1 MTMHGRFYTLKSL
14 GMVREQAEIGPL
26 AGQHDD
32 AAPKLRQDSK
42 CRMRQQCSIPG
53 GDTWGHKVPKGV
65 VAGAMAVL
73 LAACAGMTPGV
84 SRDASPQVKQTVVAE
99 RAEARWQA
107 LIKGDLDTA
116 YTFLSPGSKAT
127 TSLAVYKSKIK
138 PGIWRRA
145 KADKVSCEGEICSVT
160 IQITFDT
167 PKAKGIETQLAER
180 WIIED
185 GAAWYVY
192 L

>member
-1 MTMHGRFYTLKSL
+1 MHGRFYRLKSL
-14 GMVREQAEIGPL
+14 GMARELAEIGRL
-26 AGQHDD
+26 AGHRGD
-32 AAPKLRQDSK
+32 ATPRLGQDGEDQMQQQRNTLR
-42 CRMRQQCSIPG
+42 
-53 GDTWGHKVPKGV
+53 GDTWGQKVPKGV
-65 VAGAMAVL
+65 AAGLMAVL
-73 LAACAGMTPGV
+73 LGACAGMTPGL
-84 SRDASPQVKQTVVAE
+84 SRDASPEVKQTVVAD

-127 TSLAVYKSKIK
+127 TSLALYKNKIK

-167 PKAKGIETQLAER
+167 LRAKGIETQLAES

-185 GAAWYVY
+185 GTAWYVY
-192 L
+192 R